1 MDTITGNVHLLTMF
15 PDCEPVDGPG
25 VLHAAQGDAE
35 EGAAAQP
42 GRGQDRHHPR
52 TRQRRDQCQG
62 LQETLLKSIRIFR
75 EKEIRKV

>member
-1 MDTITGNVHLLTMF
+1 MF
-15 PDCEPVDGPG
+15 PDCEPADGPG

-52 TRQRRDQCQG
+52 TRQRRDQSQG
-62 LQETLLKSIRIFR
+62 LQETLLKSIRFFR
-75 EKEIRKV
+75 EIQQFGKST